1 MNINWV
7 EWVGRGMQLAL
18 AVVVVG
24 GVYGMATE
32 ASRKQDALCDV
43 AQEHA
48 GNLDRLAV
56 AQALGVSLK
65 RYEEATYAVA
75 MSEDLAKIDKLALL
89 ESTARDRIPAEV
101 RREIEYAEEAASEA
115 CARPDD
121 YQDY

>member
-43 AQEHA
+43 AQSYVEL
-48 GNLDRLAV
+48 LDHRPQAFRQEIKRAEKAV
-56 AQALGVSLK
+56 
-65 RYEEATYAVA
+65 
-75 MSEDLAKIDKLALL
+75 
-89 ESTARDRIPAEV
+89 
-101 RREIEYAEEAASEA
+101 SEA
-115 CARPDD
+115 CDRHDD